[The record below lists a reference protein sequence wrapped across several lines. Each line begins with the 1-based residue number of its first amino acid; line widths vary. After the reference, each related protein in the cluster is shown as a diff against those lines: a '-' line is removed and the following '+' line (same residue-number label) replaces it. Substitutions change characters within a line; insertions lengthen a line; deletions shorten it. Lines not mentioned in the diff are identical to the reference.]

1 MYRKKITQ
9 KICQAEDIT
18 NLINQRTNTPTYFIS
33 IIPRQ
38 IKRIVVIIYFLF
50 FSVLITI
57 RKWTEFEK
65 NSKFCP
71 KLIPKKIYY
80 SPI

>member
-1 MYRKKITQ
+1 MYRKKIKQ

-18 NLINQRTNTPTYFIS
+18 NLINQRINTPTYFIN

-50 FSVLITI
+50 LITI

-65 NSKFCP
+65 IQNSV
-71 KLIPKKIYY
+71 LN
-80 SPI
+80 

>member
-1 MYRKKITQ
+1 MYRKKIKQ
-9 KICQAEDIT
+9 KICQVEDMT
-18 NLINQRTNTPTYFIS
+18 NLINQRINTPTYFIS

-65 NSKFCP
+65 IQNSV
-71 KLIPKKIYY
+71 LN
-80 SPI
+80 

>member
-1 MYRKKITQ
+1 MYRKKIKQ
-9 KICQAEDIT
+9 KICQVEDMT
-18 NLINQRTNTPTYFIS
+18 NLINQRINTPTYFIN

-65 NSKFCP
+65 IQNSV
-71 KLIPKKIYY
+71 LN
-80 SPI
+80 

>member
-1 MYRKKITQ
+1 MYIKKIKQ
-9 KICQAEDIT
+9 KICQAEDIN

-50 FSVLITI
+50 FCFFSVLITI
-57 RKWTEFEK
+57 RKMDR
-65 NSKFCP
+65 
-71 KLIPKKIYY
+71 I
-80 SPI
+80 

>member
-1 MYRKKITQ
+1 MYRKKIKQ
-9 KICQAEDIT
+9 KICQAEDMT
-18 NLINQRTNTPTYFIS
+18 NLINQRINTPTYFIS

-65 NSKFCP
+65 IQNSV
-71 KLIPKKIYY
+71 LN
-80 SPI
+80 

>member
-1 MYRKKITQ
+1 MYIKKIKQ
-9 KICQAEDIT
+9 KICQAEDIN

-50 FSVLITI
+50 FFCFKLQLENGQNL
-57 RKWTEFEK
+57 K
-65 NSKFCP
+65 KF
-71 KLIPKKIYY
+71 KIL
-80 SPI
+80 S